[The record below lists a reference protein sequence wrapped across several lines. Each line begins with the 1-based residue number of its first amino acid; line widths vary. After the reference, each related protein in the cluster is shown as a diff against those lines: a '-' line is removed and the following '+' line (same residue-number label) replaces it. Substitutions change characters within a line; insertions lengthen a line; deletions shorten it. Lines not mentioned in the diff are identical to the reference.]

1 MKVVGNFVWKLVT
14 DCAKEIHTSGLF
26 PLYAL
31 YEDGSESLLENY
43 QDVDDALVNGLDIG
57 IEVGKLEAPTCLEG
71 VVSFLQE
78 LEEGKQSDS
87 RIVADTLNSGLLEDC
102 ELELL
107 KYKE

>member
-14 DCAKEIHTSGLF
+14 DCAKELHVSGIF
-26 PLYAL
+26 ELYAL
-31 YEDGSESLLENY
+31 YNDGTENLISSHDELDYCLE
-43 QDVDDALVNGLDIG
+43 LGLDIG
-57 IEVGKLEAPTCLEG
+57 IEVGRLEAPTCLEG

-78 LEEGKQSDS
+78 LEEQKQSDS
-87 RIVADTLNSGLLEDC
+87 KIVADVLNSGLLEEC